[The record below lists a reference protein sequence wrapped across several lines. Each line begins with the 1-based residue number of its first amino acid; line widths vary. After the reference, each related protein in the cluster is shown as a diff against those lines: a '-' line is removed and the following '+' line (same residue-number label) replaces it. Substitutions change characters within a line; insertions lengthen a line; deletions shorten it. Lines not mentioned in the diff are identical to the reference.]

1 MTVGDGPS
9 IGTYGRNAFAM
20 DLMGSVT
27 TNGGDFLAWAGPSA
41 QFAGIGNDGT
51 GDIVSVGTGDIILIT
66 DALTG
71 SGVNPIYFTQSGGTF
86 TLVPDGGS
94 FASAFDWNPTVSTV
108 LSGTNDD
115 YKLGSGNFTYLGIGD
130 VNSISRLTIGYF
142 NGMLSGST
150 PVEFTNSSNVTIST
164 ATTSGG
170 AVEFY
175 GGAITVSAAL
185 TAAGNI
191 LLDGDQI
198 GRASCRE
205 RVLRLV

>member
-150 PVEFTNSSNVTIST
+150 
-164 ATTSGG
+164 
-170 AVEFY
+170 Y
-175 GGAITVSAAL
+175 H
-185 TAAGNI
+185 
-191 LLDGDQI
+191 
-198 GRASCRE
+198 
-205 RVLRLV
+205 